1 MNEQLLKDNEQ
12 LLKDNASLKQ
22 QLNNLNE
29 NTIIQSM
36 NDMKKQYEELK
47 QESVPIEMYEEI
59 CLVNRTLLKLTNTI
73 EMINNLNT
81 QKIFDIS
88 FNLKKFVND
97 DDVEDISDYMFLFD
111 RDLCDLKYNSRL
123 INTFINK
130 NNDDNECCLE
140 HY

>member
-1 MNEQLLKDNEQ
+1 MSAPLIKDNEQ
-12 LLKDNASLKQ
+12 LLKENASLREQIK
-22 QLNNLNE
+22 NLNE

-59 CLVNRTLLKLTNTI
+59 CLINRTLLKLTNTI
-73 EMINNLNT
+73 EMINILNT

-88 FNLKKFVND
+88 FNLKKYVD
-97 DDVEDISDYMFLFD
+97 DGTDISDYMYLFD